1 MKVTENPLVQSL
13 VRGNNSVCFLQ
24 QQQNR
29 TTINYNLLLEL
40 RLSIWINAFQYLAQY
55 LLQATCSKVYNWF
68 TTIDYQSVVLL
79 LLFASDIY
87 LFSKQITN

>member
-40 RLSIWINAFQYLAQY
+40 RLSI
-55 LLQATCSKVYNWF
+55 
-68 TTIDYQSVVLL
+68 
-79 LLFASDIY
+79 
-87 LFSKQITN
+87 